1 MATALCVGL
10 LITMKKYDFVNVFG
24 GAKVVEMALEACLSV
39 NLTRTLRYYYNSRTR
54 RDWMKYQDAGNSTMR
69 YRVSHGSQ
77 NTINQKSL
85 ERNKERVKQGLSY
98 LLEANASRNK
108 KG

>member
-10 LITMKKYDFVNVFG
+10 LITMKKYDFVNLFG
-24 GAKVVEMALEACLSV
+24 GANVVEMALEACVSV

-54 RDWMKYQDAGNSTMR
+54 RDWMIYQDAGKSMRR
-69 YRVSHGSQ
+69 YRVSQVDDLRHQ
-77 NTINQKSL
+77 
-85 ERNKERVKQGLSY
+85 KERIKQGLAY

>member
-24 GAKVVEMALEACLSV
+24 GAKVVEMTLEACLSV

-54 RDWMKYQDAGNSTMR
+54 RDWMIYQDAGKSMRR
-69 YRVSHGSQ
+69 YRMRVSQ
-77 NTINQKSL
+77 VINLRHQ
-85 ERNKERVKQGLSY
+85 KERIKQGLAY

>member
-10 LITMKKYDFVNVFG
+10 LITMKKYDFVKIFG
-24 GAKVVEMALEACLSV
+24 GEKVVEMALEACLSV

-54 RDWMKYQDAGNSTMR
+54 RDWMIYQDAGKSMRR
-69 YRVSHGSQ
+69 YRVSQVDDLRHQ
-77 NTINQKSL
+77 
-85 ERNKERVKQGLSY
+85 KERVKQGLAY